1 MSDGSKDQ
9 RKYEVAK
16 RRAQALELR
25 ISGMSYRAIADAMQ
39 CADSTAYELV
49 QSALREIPAQNV
61 EILRTEH
68 DAMIRR
74 LFAKLMPRIDKGEP
88 RAIEVG
94 VKLLERLAKLH
105 GLDAPTRQVMQVITE
120 ETVDRA
126 IRELEQELGIS
137 DRDLLCGEL
146 EAGEDDESS

>member
-9 RKYEVAK
+9 RRYEVAK

-68 DAMIRR
+68 DAMIRM
-74 LFAKLMPRIDKGEP
+74 LFSKLMPRIDKGEP

-94 VKLLERLAKLH
+94 VKLLERLAKLW
-105 GLDAPTRQVMQVITE
+105 GLDAPTRKVLEVITE
-120 ETVDRA
+120 SVIDEA
-126 IRELEQELGIS
+126 IAA
-137 DRDLLCGEL
+137 L
-146 EAGEDDESS
+146 EAELRADDQD

>member
-1 MSDGSKDQ
+1 MSNGSKDQ

-25 ISGMSYRAIADAMQ
+25 ISGHTYRDIADQMQ

-68 DAMIRR
+68 DAMIR
-74 LFAKLMPRIDKGEP
+74 LLLSKLKPRIDKGEP
-88 RAIEVG
+88 RAIEVAT
-94 VKLLERLAKLH
+94 KLLERLAKLW
-105 GLDAPTRQVMQVITE
+105 GLDAPTRQIMQVITE
-120 ETVDRA
+120 EAVDRA
-126 IRELEQELGIS
+126 IRELEEQLGTPQTFLEIEENE
-137 DRDLLCGEL
+137 GE
-146 EAGEDDESS
+146 

>member
-9 RKYEVAK
+9 RKYEVAM
-16 RRAQALELR
+16 RRSEALELR
-25 ISGMSYRAIADAMQ
+25 ISGMSYRAIADAMH

-68 DAMIRR
+68 DQMIRM
-74 LFAKLMPRIDKGEP
+74 LMLKLKPRIDKGEP
-88 RAIEVG
+88 RAIEVAA
-94 VKLLERLAKLH
+94 KLLERLAKLW

-120 ETVDRA
+120 SVVDEA
-126 IRELEQELGIS
+126 IRELEAEL
-137 DRDLLCGEL
+137 R
-146 EAGEDDESS
+146 DDEGD

>member
-25 ISGMSYRAIADAMQ
+25 ISGMSYRAIADALS

-49 QSALREIPAQNV
+49 QSALREIPAANV

-68 DAMIRR
+68 DAMIR
-74 LFAKLMPRIDKGEP
+74 LLMLKLKPRIDKGEP
-88 RAIEVG
+88 RAIEVAT
-94 VKLLERLAKLH
+94 KLLERLAKLW
-105 GLDAPTRQVMQVITE
+105 GLDAPTRKVLEVITE
-120 ETVDRA
+120 SVVDEA
-126 IRELEQELGIS
+126 IAA
-137 DRDLLCGEL
+137 L
-146 EAGEDDESS
+146 EAELRADDQD

>member
-1 MSDGSKDQ
+1 MHCS
-9 RKYEVAK
+9 
-16 RRAQALELR
+16 
-25 ISGMSYRAIADAMQ
+25 
-39 CADSTAYELV
+39 DSTAYGLV

-68 DAMIRR
+68 DAMLRM
-74 LFAKLMPRIDKGEP
+74 LFSKLKLRIDKGEP

-94 VKLLERLAKLH
+94 VKLLERLAKLY

-120 ETVDRA
+120 EAVDRA

>member
-25 ISGMSYRAIADAMQ
+25 ISGMSYRAIADALS

-49 QSALREIPAQNV
+49 QSALREIPAANV

-68 DAMIRR
+68 DAMIR
-74 LFAKLMPRIDKGEP
+74 LLMLKLKPRIDKGEP
-88 RAIEVG
+88 RAIEVAT
-94 VKLLERLAKLH
+94 KLLERLAKLW
-105 GLDAPTRQVMQVITE
+105 GLDAPTRKVLEVVTESVIDE
-120 ETVDRA
+120 A
-126 IRELEQELGIS
+126 IAA
-137 DRDLLCGEL
+137 L
-146 EAGEDDESS
+146 EAELRADDQD

>member
-49 QSALREIPAQNV
+49 QSALREIPAANV
-61 EILRTEH
+61 ELLRTEH
-68 DAMIRR
+68 DAMIR
-74 LFAKLMPRIDKGEP
+74 LLMLKLKPRIDKGEP
-88 RAIEVG
+88 RAIEVAT
-94 VKLLERLAKLH
+94 KLLERLAKLW
-105 GLDAPTRQVMQVITE
+105 GLDAPTRKVLEVITE
-120 ETVDRA
+120 SVVDEA
-126 IRELEQELGIS
+126 IAA
-137 DRDLLCGEL
+137 L
-146 EAGEDDESS
+146 EAELRADDQD

>member
-16 RRAQALELR
+16 RRATALELR
-25 ISGMSYRAIADAMQ
+25 ISGMSYRAIADALS

-68 DAMIRR
+68 DAMIRM
-74 LFAKLMPRIDKGEP
+74 LILKLKPRIDKGEP
-88 RAIEVG
+88 RAIEVAT
-94 VKLLERLAKLH
+94 KLLERLAKLW
-105 GLDAPTRQVMQVITE
+105 GLDAPTRKVLEVITE
-120 ETVDRA
+120 SVVDEA
-126 IRELEQELGIS
+126 IAA
-137 DRDLLCGEL
+137 L
-146 EAGEDDESS
+146 EAELRADDQD

>member
-49 QSALREIPAQNV
+49 QSALREIPAANV
-61 EILRTEH
+61 ELLRTEH
-68 DAMIRR
+68 DAMIR
-74 LFAKLMPRIDKGEP
+74 LLMLKLKPRIDKGEP
-88 RAIEVG
+88 RAIEVAT
-94 VKLLERLAKLH
+94 KLLERLAKLW
-105 GLDAPTRQVMQVITE
+105 GLDAPTRKVLEVVTE
-120 ETVDRA
+120 SVVDEA
-126 IRELEQELGIS
+126 IAA
-137 DRDLLCGEL
+137 L
-146 EAGEDDESS
+146 EAELRADDQD